1 MNVERE
7 LHNQHLKK
15 IIFKRSVQ
23 KISKNHCCLSCY
35 LCDFQKTCKTFWI
48 YMVAENFS
56 TIENIHVKINTM
68 RATELGILW
77 PCVPVISAHVQD
89 DLRYIIVCNL
99 TSIWYIV
106 ARFCH
111 CALKSKKVH
120 KDILSCW
127 EEKILFWTVWP
138 AYFFLDKNSHYC
150 EKNTSNCKALLYIWV
165 LSTII
170 KYFLNIDRHI
180 GLLFCITLQYFS
192 IFSVSNKYTVN
203 SVLVASAMLL
213 EERKYW
219 AFTFLF
225 KLLHTHSPTIYTEN
239 AASIDL
245 DLKPY
250 ILYML
255 FVFVVV
261 DITQH
266 IHTKV

>member
-1 MNVERE
+1 MNVKRE

-15 IIFKRSVQ
+15 NNFQAVC
-23 KISKNHCCLSCY
+23 SKNHCCLSCY

-120 KDILSCW
+120 KVT
-127 EEKILFWTVWP
+127 K
-138 AYFFLDKNSHYC
+138 
-150 EKNTSNCKALLYIWV
+150 TSY
-165 LSTII
+165 
-170 KYFLNIDRHI
+170 
-180 GLLFCITLQYFS
+180 
-192 IFSVSNKYTVN
+192 
-203 SVLVASAMLL
+203 LV
-213 EERKYW
+213 ERKK
-219 AFTFLF
+219 FFFEQFDPLIF
-225 KLLHTHSPTIYTEN
+225 
-239 AASIDL
+239 
-245 DLKPY
+245 
-250 ILYML
+250 
-255 FVFVVV
+255 FG
-261 DITQH
+261 
-266 IHTKV
+266 

>member
-7 LHNQHLKK
+7 LHNQHFKK

-111 CALKSKKVH
+111 CAIKSKKVH

-127 EEKILFWTVWP
+127 EKKILFWTVWP
-138 AYFFLDKNSHYC
+138 AVFFFF
-150 EKNTSNCKALLYIWV
+150 
-165 LSTII
+165 ST
-170 KYFLNIDRHI
+170 R
-180 GLLFCITLQYFS
+180 
-192 IFSVSNKYTVN
+192 
-203 SVLVASAMLL
+203 
-213 EERKYW
+213 
-219 AFTFLF
+219 
-225 KLLHTHSPTIYTEN
+225 
-239 AASIDL
+239 
-245 DLKPY
+245 
-250 ILYML
+250 
-255 FVFVVV
+255 
-261 DITQH
+261 
-266 IHTKV
+266 